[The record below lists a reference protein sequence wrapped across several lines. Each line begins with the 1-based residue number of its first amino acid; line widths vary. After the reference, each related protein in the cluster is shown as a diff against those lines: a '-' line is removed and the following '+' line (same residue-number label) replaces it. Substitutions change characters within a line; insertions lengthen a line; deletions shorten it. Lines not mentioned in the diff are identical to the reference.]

1 LAVAAELI
9 EGFGQ
14 MNADTPLLLK
24 EAVVKLGQV
33 SKENPDRGA
42 MVSVLPVFFFSNTRF
57 IMFKS
62 AFK

>member
-1 LAVAAELI
+1 LVVATELI

-24 EAVVKLGQV
+24 EAIVKLGQV

-42 MVSVLPVFFFSNTRF
+42 MVSVLPFSSSKNTRF

-62 AFK
+62 AFI